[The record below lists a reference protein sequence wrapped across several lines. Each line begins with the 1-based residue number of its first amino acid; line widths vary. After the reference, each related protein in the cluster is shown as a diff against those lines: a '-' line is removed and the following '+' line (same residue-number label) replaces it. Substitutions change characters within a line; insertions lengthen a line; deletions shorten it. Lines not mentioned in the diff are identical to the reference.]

1 MPAQE
6 GNRRNFKQSES
17 CRGGSTGNQGNKAR
31 QSQGQGKEQGQG
43 QGQGRGKGQSCNG
56 KSGGGQRRGQG
67 NEGR

>member
-17 CRGGSTGNQGNKAR
+17 CRGGSTGNQANRAR
-31 QSQGQGKEQGQG
+31 QS

>member
-17 CRGGSTGNQGNKAR
+17 CRGGDTGNQGNRAR
-31 QSQGQGKEQGQG
+31 QSQGQGKGQG